1 MIQRNAH
8 EQIKSQISLNT
19 CATISVLPSN
29 KGTMYFIKI
38 MPGPFNAIY
47 DNAKYVK
54 MKERKRKMFCFSV
67 IHFIY

>member
-29 KGTMYFIKI
+29 KGTMYYIKI

-54 MKERKRKMFCFSV
+54 MKERKKENVLFTVF
-67 IHFIY
+67 HFI